1 MAAQIFYETDYL
13 QAKCG
18 NRLLKTNPTQICLL
32 NGSLEEFNKYIYR
45 KAVDRELWRRNG
57 RERPG

>member
-1 MAAQIFYETDYL
+1 MAAQKFCETDYL

-18 NRLLKTNPTQICLL
+18 NRMLKTNSTQICLL

-45 KAVDRELWRRNG
+45 KAVDWELWR
-57 RERPG
+57 